1 MPDTIARAR
10 KLRKQPTDAEDV
22 LWRLL
27 RGRQMLG
34 YKFRKQAPVGKYIVD
49 FLCYRPRLAVELDG
63 GQHQE
68 QADYDNERTR
78 WLESRG
84 FKVIRFW
91 NNQVLEETDGVEE
104 AILMALREAS

>member
-1 MPDTIARAR
+1 M
-10 KLRKQPTDAEDV
+10 
-22 LWRLL
+22 
-27 RGRQMLG
+27 G
-34 YKFRKQAPVGKYIVD
+34 YKFRRQAPVGKYIVD
-49 FLCYRPRLAVELDG
+49 FLCYRPRLVVELDG

-91 NNQVLEETDGVEE
+91 NNQVLEEAEAVEE
-104 AILMALREAS
+104 AILIALQEAV

>member
-1 MPDTIARAR
+1 MA
-10 KLRKQPTDAEDV
+10 
-22 LWRLL
+22 
-27 RGRQMLG
+27 G
-34 YKFRKQAPVGKYIVD
+34 YKFRRQAPVGKYIID

-68 QADYDNERTR
+68 QVDYDAERTR

-91 NNQVLEETDGVEE
+91 NNQVLEEPEGVED
-104 AILMALREAS
+104 AILIALQKGV